1 MTGTVLFALLP
12 VVLLI
17 GLGHALRRGQVLSD
31 AFWPQAERLAYMVLL
46 PSLFFHS
53 LATAEIS
60 ALPVLPLAGTLIAA
74 TIAVALLAILARPVA
89 GGDGAAFTSVF
100 QGAIRFNNYVGVT
113 LAAGLFG
120 QTGLALAAVC
130 NAAIVPTVNILC
142 VLVFARFGS
151 ARVGGMAVL
160 RQIATNPLV
169 LSSFAGITFQMLGL
183 RLPQGLEPAL
193 KTLGAAAL
201 PMGLLC
207 VGAALE
213 FRAARRW
220 LRPIAVASVIKFCVM
235 PAATLAAAAVFGL
248 TDQALVTAMVF
259 QTLPTASS
267 SFILARLLGGDAPL
281 MAGITAVQTVLAMV
295 MLPLVMA
302 LALP

>member
-74 TIAVALLAILARPVA
+74 TIAVALLVILARPVA
-89 GGDGAAFTSVF
+89 GGDSAAFTSVF

-235 PAATLAAAAVFGL
+235 PAATLAAAAAFGL